1 MKALY
6 YPALTIGAL
15 LLVGCAS
22 QSTVYY
28 TLATPQSAPALSEA
42 DRQSNTP
49 YIVKRVT
56 VPADVDDTTL
66 IVRQSNDQLM
76 VLRNDKWTASLGEVL
91 HNALSQSLTQ
101 AVGTPPLQ
109 GVMQDSATS
118 ASDTNRIIVDVQQFE
133 MQPARQSSLAAVWRV
148 NFADKNQP
156 SLTCYSVLSMPA
168 QPGVAPLVAA
178 QQQNVTALAQQMAYV
193 LEKKQADK
201 ADKDTNCQ
209 LGV

>member
-6 YPALTIGAL
+6 YSSLTLGAFL
-15 LLVGCAS
+15 IAGCAS
-22 QSTVYY
+22 QGTVYY
-28 TLATPQSAPALSEA
+28 TLATPHAAPSSVT
-42 DRQSNTP
+42 DKQNTTP
-49 YIVKRVT
+49 YVIKRVS

-91 HNALSQSLTQ
+91 HNALSQALTQ

-109 GVMQDSATS
+109 GVMQNGGTS
-118 ASDTNRIIVDVQQFE
+118 ANDTNQIIVDVQQFE
-133 MQPARQSSLAAVWRV
+133 MQPARQSSLAAVWRI
-148 NFADKNQP
+148 NFADKKQP
-156 SLTCYSVLSMPA
+156 AITCYSYLSA
-168 QPGVAPLVAA
+168 SATAGVAPLVAA
-178 QQQNVTALAQQMAYV
+178 QQSNVTSLAQQIAYV
-193 LEKKQADK
+193 LKNKK